1 MEIRS
6 LSALTQ
12 QAEQAEQIAKEL
24 RDLNL
29 AVSADA
35 RLPEVPVPLT
45 LESAIEWL
53 KAADESRRQPRR
65 SRSKRLLEAQ
75 GIETAPIPAAVLDE
89 ADAISELLEQLTSF
103 PEEIRPLAIL
113 ALGRALTK
121 DLADAE
127 AVAEQFLAAAEV
139 VTELKDEVGD
149 HLWVFSLAVAAITQQ
164 PQQATEIADQARD
177 VLQQCS
183 AAVEYGVS
191 IEPFET
197 FDGALRALSEFN
209 RAMAENT
216 QRAEEEGLTAQRP
229 SFEGSDVAAA
239 TAILQQSRVR
249 LEDEKRRLSN
259 QVQDLTSKLE
269 AIGGSFSTEGTTLA
283 ELRDTLPNLQAALD
297 KRRSELRRTLGKEVF
312 RVVESLASGEL
323 PSSARVTDAA
333 LGQTLRKAVEC
344 GYRVRIEVPR
354 EDQ

>member
-12 QAEQAEQIAKEL
+12 QAEQAERVAKEI

-29 AVSADA
+29 TALADA

-45 LESAIEWL
+45 LESAFEWL

-75 GIETAPIPAAVLDE
+75 GIETASIPAAVLNE
-89 ADAISELLEQLTSF
+89 ADTIAKLLEQLTSF
-103 PEEIRPLAIL
+103 PEEIRPLALL

-127 AVAEQFLAAAEV
+127 AVAEQFLAAAGV
-139 VTELKDEVGD
+139 LTELKDEVGD
-149 HLWVFSLAVAAITQQ
+149 HLWVFNLAAAAIAQQ
-164 PQQATEIADQARD
+164 PPQATEIADQARD
-177 VLQQCS
+177 TLQQCS
-183 AAVEYGVS
+183 AAVDYGVAVA
-191 IEPFET
+191 PFET
-197 FDGALRALSEFN
+197 FDEALRALSEFN

-216 QRAEEEGLTAQRP
+216 QRAAAEGLTAQRP

-259 QVQDLTSKLE
+259 QIQDLTSKLE
-269 AIGGSFSTEGTTLA
+269 AIGGSFSTDATTLA
-283 ELRDTLPNLQAALD
+283 ELRDTLPDLQAALD
-297 KRRSELRRTLGKEVF
+297 NRRTELRRTLGKEAF
-312 RVVESLASGEL
+312 RVVESLANGEL
-323 PSSARVTDAA
+323 PTSARVTDAA